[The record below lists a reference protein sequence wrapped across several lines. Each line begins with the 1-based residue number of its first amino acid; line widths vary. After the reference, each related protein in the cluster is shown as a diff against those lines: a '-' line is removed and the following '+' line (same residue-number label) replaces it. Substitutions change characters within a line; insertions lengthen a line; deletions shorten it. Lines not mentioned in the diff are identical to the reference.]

1 MKRRDL
7 LLGPAVIPGLLI
19 GRAVLAAPADEQRLV
34 EAMARWAELRSSGD
48 ARGAAAKTAEAQG
61 LIAKLRPDL
70 AGPPPASRAVVFD
83 YVLELAAR
91 RQPAARPKLEAAFLR
106 LQVEDTRAALHAIKQ
121 ALEHYRMDRGDYPG
135 GGAKALATALT
146 DPRNPY
152 VQLPAG
158 SVSAAGELVDGWGR
172 PLHYVRG
179 ADGGAVVYSYGP
191 NGRDDGGGADDIA
204 PPR

>member
-1 MKRRDL
+1 M
-7 LLGPAVIPGLLI
+7 
-19 GRAVLAAPADEQRLV
+19 
-34 EAMARWAELRSSGD
+34 
-48 ARGAAAKTAEAQG
+48 
-61 LIAKLRPDL
+61 
-70 AGPPPASRAVVFD
+70 
-83 YVLELAAR
+83 
-91 RQPAARPKLEAAFLR
+91 EAAFLR

-121 ALEHYRMDRGDYPG
+121 ALEHYRMDRGDYPNA
-135 GGAKALATALT
+135 GAKALAAALT

-152 VQLPAG
+152 IQLPAG

-191 NGRDDGGGADDIA
+191 NGRDDNGGADDVA